1 MINTITITGR
11 VTEKPEVKSVKG
23 RKEKTTVSKF
33 NIAVNKNVDTTFFFS
48 VVAWGALAEA
58 LDKYVN
64 KGDKITV
71 SGYLAYDEWEN
82 DDGEKRSRV
91 YIVSQSV
98 EFMTRTERGKNG
110 KDKSTKRAKSQRDE
124 ADEDDEAFYYD
135 P

>member
-11 VTEKPEVKSVKG
+11 VTAKPEVKSVKG
-23 RKEKTTVSKF
+23 RKEKTTVAKF
-33 NIAVNKNVDTTFFFS
+33 NIAVNKNEDTSFFFP

-58 LDKYVN
+58 LEEYVN

-82 DDGEKRSRV
+82 DDGEKRSKV
-91 YIVSQSV
+91 YIVAQSV
-98 EFMTRTERGKNG
+98 EFMTKSENG
-110 KDKSTKRAKSQRDE
+110 KAKRTKSKRD
-124 ADEDDEAFYYD
+124 DDEAFYYD

>member
-11 VTEKPEVKSVKG
+11 VTAKPEAKSVKG
-23 RKEKTTVSKF
+23 RKEKTTVAKF
-33 NIAVNKNVDTTFFFS
+33 NIAVNKNEDTTFFFP
-48 VVAWGALAEA
+48 VVAWGPLAEA

-71 SGYLAYDEWEN
+71 SGYLAYDEWKN

-91 YIVSQSV
+91 SIVAQSV
-98 EFMTRTERGKNG
+98 EFMT
-110 KDKSTKRAKSQRDE
+110 KSEQGNNRPTKRGNSKRN
-124 ADEDDEAFYYD
+124 ADDDDESFYYD

>member
-11 VTEKPEVKSVKG
+11 ITAKPEVKSVK
-23 RKEKTTVSKF
+23 VSKKEQKSVARF
-33 NIAVNKNVDTTFFFS
+33 TIAVNKNVDTTFFFH

-58 LDKYVN
+58 LDNYVN

-82 DDGEKRSRV
+82 DDGEKRSRI
-91 YIVSQSV
+91 YIVAQSV
-98 EFMTRTERGKNG
+98 EFMTKSEKGKNRP
-110 KDKSTKRAKSQRDE
+110 TKRAKSERDE
-124 ADEDDEAFYYD
+124 ADDDEAFYYD